1 MSQVTGTPKVTVE
14 VASGNLQ
21 RQVQVLDGVAGIV
34 GTSIT
39 KIGVITAIYSYEDAV
54 SKGYTA
60 IAEPFL
66 NTQIEQFYNE
76 LAGNQKI
83 WVMGV
88 EDTMTLTQMAT
99 LTNANGAKK
108 LLLAAQGEITILY
121 LTRNPA
127 VGYTMVAG
135 HFLDKDVEDAVT
147 ISKTLAE
154 YQKNI
159 NRPIRVLIDG
169 RTNDLAV
176 TPIDLTTSANTYV
189 GVVLG
194 RDYGK
199 GVTIPIGAYALARA
213 CKYGSHIKIGNGQ
226 NGPLTATQIG
236 IGAAKNLEDF
246 YPEELDIFSNKG
258 YIIPTHREGTAGYY
272 FGVDNMAGA
281 DDFHILV
288 HGRVIDKAQRIAVAT
303 ATPLLETTVRVNAD
317 GTINDADAKYLENI
331 VKQQL
336 KSQLAGQVSDVDVN
350 VPVDANII
358 NTSTGG
364 IEISVLPLGY
374 LTWIKVTIGLTAN
387 I

>member
-1 MSQVTGTPKVTVE
+1 MSQGTGTPKVTVE

-21 RQVQVLDGVAGIV
+21 RQVRVLDGVAGIV
-34 GTSIT
+34 GTAGT
-39 KIGVITAIYSYEDAV
+39 KIGVVTAVYSYEDAV
-54 SKGYTA
+54 AKGYTTLN
-60 IAEPFL
+60 EPFL
-66 NTQIEQFYNE
+66 NAQIAQFYTE
-76 LAGNQKI
+76 LAGNQKLWI
-83 WVMGV
+83 MGV
-88 EDTMTLTQMAT
+88 EDTMTLTEIAT

-108 LLLAAQGEITILY
+108 LLLAARGEITMLY
-121 LTRNPA
+121 LTRNPE
-127 VGYTMVAG
+127 GSYIPVAG

-147 ISKTLAE
+147 VSKTLVE

-159 NRPIRVLIDG
+159 NRPIRILIDG
-169 RTNDLAV
+169 RTNDLSIE
-176 TPIDLTTSANTYV
+176 PIDLTTKENTYV

-194 RDYGK
+194 RDYALGS
-199 GVTIPIGAYALARA
+199 TIPIGAYALARA
-213 CKYGSHIKIGNGQ
+213 CKFGSHIKIGNGQ
-226 NGPLTATQIG
+226 NGALTATRIG
-236 IGAAKNLEDF
+236 LGANKELEAF
-246 YPEELDIFSNKG
+246 YPEELDNWSNKG
-258 YIIPTHREGTAGYY
+258 YIIPTLREGTAGYY

-364 IEISVLPLGY
+364 IEVSVLPLGY
-374 LTWIKVTIGLTAN
+374 FTWITVTIGLTSN